1 MARAGSRSRSARA
14 LESELP
20 GGAWHVGLAN
30 AASAA
35 DVVRLVAQSLD
46 VRGADPLARTVARL
60 RDTDAIVVF
69 DACEHVLEE
78 SARLVSALLA
88 ECPDVRV
95 LATSREVLHVV
106 GEVRVIVDPLGL
118 PDAGA
123 SDASPPLRWSSSPRV
138 RARRARASS

>member
-1 MARAGSRSRSARA
+1 MD
-14 LESELP
+14 
-20 GGAWHVGLAN
+20 GAWHVDLAH
-30 AASAA
+30 AASSA

-60 RDTDAIVVF
+60 RDTDAILVF
-69 DACEHVLEE
+69 DACEHVIEE
-78 SARLVSALLA
+78 TARVVAALLA

-118 PDAGA
+118 PDADRA
-123 SDASPPLRWSSSPRV
+123 TRSALRPWSSSPPE